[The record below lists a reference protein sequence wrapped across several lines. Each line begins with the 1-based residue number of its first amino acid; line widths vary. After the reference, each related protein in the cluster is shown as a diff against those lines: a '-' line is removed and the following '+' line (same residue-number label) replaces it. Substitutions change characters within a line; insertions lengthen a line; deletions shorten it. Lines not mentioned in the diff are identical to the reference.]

1 MSIKDLPDYDALY
14 NKKLTE
20 LKEKREYLFK
30 KLDILFLKSLETDD
44 LSLKQEIT
52 SAKNS
57 LRDFPESMK
66 EVQFESFA
74 DLNSWIPDYF
84 NIDKF
89 NQ

>member
-1 MSIKDLPDYDALY
+1 MSIKNLPDYDALY
-14 NKKLTE
+14 NRRLTE

-30 KLDILFLKSLETDD
+30 KLDILFLKSLEIDN
-44 LSLKQEIT
+44 LALKQEII
-52 SAKNS
+52 SIKNS

-66 EVQFESFA
+66 EVEFETFQ

-89 NQ
+89 